1 MYGVAREGEAWEW
14 FVGCGKFICWHPT
27 SHAQRTAAVRSRHS
41 THERHKKKRET
52 LVSLL
57 VYPEPWVEVRS
68 TRANTIKRR
77 PHGRAINS
85 ILFAQPLI
93 KVSTAATGEVLV
105 ARIKRSFEGDV
116 CVRQVYLLMSTNIAL
131 RHAVP
136 LATNTTLKTKK
147 REKLSFLSHGTQ
159 SRVWNV
165 K

>member
-1 MYGVAREGEAWEW
+1 M
-14 FVGCGKFICWHPT
+14 
-27 SHAQRTAAVRSRHS
+27 
-41 THERHKKKRET
+41 
-52 LVSLL
+52 
-57 VYPEPWVEVRS
+57 YPEPGVEVRS

-147 REKLSFLSHGTQ
+147 ERNFRFSLLVPRAGVEPAQG
-159 SRVWNV
+159 
-165 K
+165 